1 MVYRSDPETIKKIR
15 TIVEANLARP
25 RSERFADMIARGI
38 IDEHGQVIY
47 KDEEPVNGRKSNG
60 AAKKNGSAAKKKTKK
75 KPASGKKS

>member
-47 KDEEPVNGRKSNG
+47 KDKESTNGKS
-60 AAKKNGSAAKKKTKK
+60 NGSAATKKKK
-75 KPASGKKS
+75 KPASRKKSS